1 MAVLKYKNPDT
12 NIWEKLSG
20 FIQLGTDVPVGAICE
35 YAGETIPE
43 DYLQCDGS
51 SLLRTDYPD
60 LFNAIGTTHGS
71 VDSLHFNLPNIK
83 SRTVVGLNS
92 DDSDFNTL
100 GKIGGNKTSTEINC
114 GDNTYGLSTAPNLGY
129 TDRSLIRKTAISS
142 THGEIDAQISLLQP
156 YITLY
161 YIIKAK
167 TNTYSISKVID
178 NLDSDSSTDSLSA
191 NQGRVLNNKID
202 NLTTVYTG
210 TNITAPTCEG
220 FGKIRKIYGY
230 SIQKTRDGKNKFSL
244 SYIRSSSVFEVTETG
259 VNLKN
264 CWTAD
269 IYTHDD
275 LLKVMKPSTTYTMRS
290 KAKVISRPST
300 MIAHQYATMLLY
312 RPGSSSLG
320 SVVTPVLQMEDK
332 ETIALNTEKEY
343 ITTFTT
349 PADLTDVRFLAY
361 SFYGN
366 NDGSTT
372 GSAQGEI
379 DLTEVMLVE
388 GTYTTETFPD
398 YEPYGVSPSP
408 DYPSKI
414 KNVGDNINIFNKNA
428 TPTVNKVTYTND
440 EDSITLTGTGGNWE
454 NAMYNIDTVVNQ
466 DYVFK
471 CNFINSEAST
481 VGVVI
486 RDKDN
491 NVLSRS
497 SYISDVN
504 GTFELTFSPVT
515 TISKVQLFS
524 NCSADVNSKTVTFSN
539 IKVEKGLY
547 PTEYSPYGFG
557 SINIK
562 THSGNYFDLSKYIGI
577 PCVLNGTAT
586 VTNTEITIKASSN
599 NVTYTTIG
607 LGNTGSVIAEAYRQ
621 YCMEIPEGANKLIVN
636 FKNNNTVK
644 LASIYYNVLDENY
657 TVLSGIPRIYNSTDE
672 EGILQADI
680 NVNNAKYVLVRFD
693 ATTGGDVT
701 YKNILL
707 GKTDS
712 YVPYGEQNKIINII
726 KPLCGL
732 KDDNGNIIAQ
742 DYIDFNKQETIRQ
755 CGRLIF
761 NGTEDWIKH
770 NFTYDGFTRF
780 QIREEN
786 TKIWGKSICSHF
798 IDTNGIPAMN
808 ACTIAQADHLI
819 LLCIDSTIATTVE
832 QLKTWLASN
841 NVVFEYEL
849 DSENIE
855 QYIVDSSLRQYQDLT
870 IISNSYNANM
880 EVELTENKSISSI
893 NESVGALQRIA
904 SLATH

>member
-12 NIWEKLSG
+12 NTWEKLSG

-60 LFNAIGTTHGS
+60 LFNAIGTTYGS
-71 VDSLHFNLPNIK
+71 VDSLHFNLPDIK

-100 GKIGGNKTSTEINC
+100 GKTGGNKTSTEINC
-114 GDNTYGLSTAPNLGY
+114 GDSTYGLSTAPNLGY
-129 TDRSLIRKTAISS
+129 TDRSLIRKTAISG
-142 THGEIDAQISLLQP
+142 THGEIDAKISLLQP

-230 SIQKTRDGKNKFSL
+230 STQKTRDGKNKFSL
-244 SYIRSSSVFEVTETG
+244 SYIRSASVFEVTETG

-300 MIAHQYATMLLY
+300 MISHQYGTMLLY

-320 SVVTPVLQMEDK
+320 SVVTPVLQMTDK

-372 GSAQGEI
+372 GSALGEI

-388 GTYTTETFPD
+388 GTYTAETFPE

-408 DYPSKI
+408 DYPSEI
-414 KNVGDNINIFNKNA
+414 NNVGDNINIFDKSATMAFNDTTKIELDTGVRIQQTVAGNYKNARIELGQSELLGKTITIHSNVSSSAENKPLAIFFYGSSSSPALVNSGYSISDNGEKEVTFTVLSSFPSNCDRIYLFLYSNSNGTGNVGDYVDYTDLKIVIADNA
-428 TPTVNKVTYTND
+428 TP
-440 EDSITLTGTGGNWE
+440 
-454 NAMYNIDTVVNQ
+454 
-466 DYVFK
+466 
-471 CNFINSEAST
+471 
-481 VGVVI
+481 
-486 RDKDN
+486 
-491 NVLSRS
+491 
-497 SYISDVN
+497 
-504 GTFELTFSPVT
+504 
-515 TISKVQLFS
+515 
-524 NCSADVNSKTVTFSN
+524 
-539 IKVEKGLY
+539 
-547 PTEYSPYGFG
+547 YSPYGEG

-562 THSGNYFDLSKYIGI
+562 TQNEDNTQEQDKVITLAKPLYQDCYLAEDGIHYTRKQIVLDGSEDEGWSLS
-577 PCVLNGTAT
+577 A
-586 VTNTEITIKASSN
+586 TNTSN
-599 NVTYTTIG
+599 Q
-607 LGNTGSVIAEAYRQ
+607 S
-621 YCMEIPEGANKLIVN
+621 
-636 FKNNNTVK
+636 
-644 LASIYYNVLDENY
+644 
-657 TVLSGIPRIYNSTDE
+657 
-672 EGILQADI
+672 
-680 NVNNAKYVLVRFD
+680 RF
-693 ATTGGDVT
+693 T
-701 YKNILL
+701 
-707 GKTDS
+707 S
-712 YVPYGEQNKIINII
+712 KIIEDEVKRPSNADEIANI
-726 KPLCGL
+726 
-732 KDDNGNIIAQ
+732 
-742 DYIDFNKQETIRQ
+742 
-755 CGRLIF
+755 
-761 NGTEDWIKH
+761 
-770 NFTYDGFTRF
+770 
-780 QIREEN
+780 
-786 TKIWGKSICSHF
+786 ICSHF
-798 IDTNGIPAMN
+798 IKESANNTYRRSDGIAIHSNGSIYLYYN
-808 ACTIAQADHLI
+808 AFKEYTIDQF
-819 LLCIDSTIATTVE
+819 
-832 QLKTWLASN
+832 KTWLSN
-841 NVVFEYEL
+841 NPITLEYEL
-849 DSENIE
+849 ATEVINPYIDDISMLIT
-855 QYIVDSSLRQYQDLT
+855 QYDNKT
-870 IISNSYNANM
+870 NISNSYNVNM

-893 NESVGALQRIA
+893 NKDIGELQKKIS
-904 SLATH
+904 SLAIYSKEEIKTAEAWIDGKPIYRKVFIMDSLPNNSTVSFKIAEEGIIDLITNIHGVAKRNDGLYTFVLPYSNKNAIANNIGLLGYKDSNKDFVEVATGADRSNCKGYITVEYTKLSD

>member
-12 NIWEKLSG
+12 NTWEKLSG
-20 FIQLGTDVPVGAICE
+20 LIQLGTDVPVGAICK

-60 LFNAIGTTHGS
+60 LFNAIGTTYGS
-71 VDSLHFNLPNIK
+71 VDSLHFNLPDIK

-100 GKIGGNKTSTEINC
+100 GKTGGNKTSTEINC
-114 GDNTYGLSTAPNLGY
+114 GDSIYGLSTAPNLGY
-129 TDRSLIRKTAISS
+129 TDRSLIRKTGISD

-167 TNTYSISKVID
+167 TNTYSISKVIN

-300 MIAHQYATMLLY
+300 MIAPQYATMLLY

-414 KNVGDNINIFNKNA
+414 KNVADDINLFDLNTNKTSGHCTYNIVNDSVVVTNAGNWAYVNFVLSTEANKTYTLSAKYNNQDNSYVGLIARNANNEVIKRTEYVNNSNGELSLVFTATSNTSNIN
-428 TPTVNKVTYTND
+428 
-440 EDSITLTGTGGNWE
+440 
-454 NAMYNIDTVVNQ
+454 
-466 DYVFK
+466 
-471 CNFINSEAST
+471 
-481 VGVVI
+481 
-486 RDKDN
+486 
-491 NVLSRS
+491 
-497 SYISDVN
+497 
-504 GTFELTFSPVT
+504 
-515 TISKVQLFS
+515 LFS
-524 NCSADVNSKTVTFSN
+524 NANENVNTKVVTFSE
-539 IKVEKGLY
+539 IQLKEGSTVT
-547 PTEYSPYGFG
+547 PYSPYGEG

-607 LGNTGSVIAEAYRQ
+607 LGNTGSIIAEAYRQ

-693 ATTGGDVT
+693 AAAGGDVT

-707 GKTDS
+707 GKIDS
-712 YVPYGEQNKIINII
+712 YTPYGEQDKVITIT
-726 KPLCGL
+726 KPLCNL
-732 KDDNGNIIAQ
+732 TDDNGNIIAQ
-742 DYIDFNKQETIRQ
+742 DYIDFNKQEIIRQ

-761 NGTEDWIKH
+761 NGTENWIKH
-770 NFTYDGFTRF
+770 NYTYDGFTRF

-798 IDTNGIPAMN
+798 VNTSGIPAMN

-819 LLCIDSTIATTVE
+819 LLCIDNNIATTVE

-849 DSENIE
+849 DSENVE
-855 QYIVDSSLRQYQDLT
+855 QYIVDSSLKQYQDLT
-870 IISNSYNANM
+870 IVSNSYNTNM